1 MYCGTHY
8 VGSDYSDHVSQQCPE
23 NNLQPNFIFIMVQST
38 YEIIKDFGVPVV
50 TLVVGF
56 FSGIKTTIYA
66 DRRKEF
72 NEIVTPL
79 YFKIKSQIDAR
90 LHHVEDFDI
99 DVIEHH
105 LSWHQRRSFR
115 TRAEIYKQSKKG
127 VSEYQV
133 ETSKVEVDEAA
144 KTNMLK
150 CASDVLYYLKPR

>member
-1 MYCGTHY
+1 MQASFAVHITLTVIIPSTYRK
-8 VGSDYSDHVSQQCPE
+8 

-56 FSGIKTTIYA
+56 FSGIKTTTYA

-72 NEIVTPL
+72 NEIVTPI
-79 YFKIKSQIDAR
+79 YFKLKSQIDDR
-90 LHHVEDFDI
+90 LHVAENFNI

-105 LSWHQRRSFR
+105 LPWYRRRGFR
-115 TRAEIYKQSKKG
+115 ISAERYIKSKMG

-133 ETSKVEVDEAA
+133 ETSNVKVDEAA

-150 CASDVLYYLKPR
+150 CANDVLHYLKPR

>member
-1 MYCGTHY
+1 
-8 VGSDYSDHVSQQCPE
+8 
-23 NNLQPNFIFIMVQST
+23 MVQST

-72 NEIVTPL
+72 NEIVTPI

-90 LHHVEDFDI
+90 LHYAEDFDI

-105 LSWHQRRSFR
+105 LPWHQRQGFR
-115 TRAEIYKQSKKG
+115 NSAEIYKQSQKG

-133 ETSKVEVDEAA
+133 ETSNVKVDEAA

-150 CASDVLYYLKPR
+150 CASNVLQYLKPR